1 MKSENMELEAC
12 VETFEEA
19 MEAWQRG
26 ATRIELCADLSQDG
40 LTPAAAVLQKT
51 CASLPIPVMA
61 MVRPR
66 GGDFVYSPAEVA
78 QMEEEIARVKTLG
91 AAGIV
96 LGLLTPGNRVDVEN
110 TRRLAEAA
118 RPLPVTFH
126 KAIDRMEDPAEG
138 VRQLRT
144 IPGISRILTSGGK
157 ITAREG
163 VPKIR
168 EMIAEAGDRIII
180 LVAGRVTSENLAEIR
195 QLTGAAEFH
204 GRKIVGELR

>member
-1 MKSENMELEAC
+1 
-12 VETFEEA
+12 
-19 MEAWQRG
+19 
-26 ATRIELCADLSQDG
+26 
-40 LTPAAAVLQKT
+40 
-51 CASLPIPVMA
+51 MA

-96 LGLLTPGNRVDVEN
+96 LGLLTPDNRVDVEN

-126 KAIDRMEDPAEG
+126 KAIDRMEDLAEG
-138 VRQLRT
+138 VRQLRP
-144 IPGISRILTSGGK
+144 ISGISRILTSGGK
-157 ITAREG
+157 ITARDG
-163 VPKIR
+163 APKIR